1 VCVWHVCGGCDVI
14 ITETETEPRGRGQK
28 KTKKK
33 KLEVVVDWHLGR
45 ALYSALDGVGERLE
59 SQKQVDELENFL

>member
-1 VCVWHVCGGCDVI
+1 MCGGCDVI
-14 ITETETEPRGRGQK
+14 ETEIETESREEGDRK
-28 KTKKK
+28 RRRKK